1 MAAGTS
7 EKGIETLI
15 VRSLIDAAGYASGN
29 PEDCDREYTVDLA
42 QVPAFM
48 VETRPETFD
57 MRMAAAG
64 LPEVDPL
71 ADEFDALTTQ
81 AAETGMLELEDANET
96 PEDLAMENDA
106 TV

>member
-1 MAAGTS
+1 MATGTS
-7 EKGIETLI
+7 KKGIESLI
-15 VRSLIDAAGYASGN
+15 VRSLIGGVGFASGN
-29 PEDCDREYTVDLA
+29 PEDHDREYTVDLA
-42 QVPAFM
+42 KFPAFM
-48 VETRPETFD
+48 VETQPETFD

-81 AAETGMLELEDANET
+81 AAETGMLELEDATET
-96 PEDLAMENDA
+96 PEDLAMENEA